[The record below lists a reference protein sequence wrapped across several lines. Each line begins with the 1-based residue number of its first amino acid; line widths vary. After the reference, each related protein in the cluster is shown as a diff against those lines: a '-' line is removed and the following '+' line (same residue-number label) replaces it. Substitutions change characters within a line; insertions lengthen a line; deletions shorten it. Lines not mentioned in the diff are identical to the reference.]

1 MNQEIN
7 VVIRV
12 MPNMDDVD
20 ISLPGE
26 ATASDIVE
34 TLLDAGL
41 GIPRLDQQSNPI
53 TYQLV
58 PKGKNEP
65 LDNSNSVKDAKVQNG
80 DIILMIPKIIAG

>member
-1 MNQEIN
+1 MSQEIN
-7 VVIRV
+7 VVIRI

-20 ISLPGE
+20 ISVPME
-26 ATASDIVE
+26 ATAADIVE

-65 LDNSNSVKDAKVQNG
+65 IENEVSLSTATVQNG

>member
-20 ISLPGE
+20 ISVPTE

-58 PKGKNEP
+58 PKGRNEP
-65 LDNSNSVKDAKVQNG
+65 LDNQNSVEAAKVQNG